1 MSLSHVRL
9 LRVATSGDV
18 VEYNVQSPDFDGSG
32 IWKDIGRL
40 KLIVAAAD
48 YEFEP
53 FLPTSVRKLLPPHI
67 YKLPEPERQRLLEGE
82 FKDFGWGAWA
92 MTIHHYAQT
101 LLHGG
106 EFPEHHP

>member
-9 LRVATSGDV
+9 LRVSTSNDV
-18 VEYNVQSPDFDGSG
+18 VEYKVQSPDFDSG
-32 IWKDIGRL
+32 GLWRDIGRL
-40 KLIVAAAD
+40 KLIVSAVD

-53 FLPTSVRKLLPPHI
+53 SLPISVRRFLPPHI
-67 YKLPEPERQRLLEGE
+67 YKLPEGERQRLLEGE
-82 FKDFGWGAWA
+82 LKDFGWGAWA

-101 LLHGG
+101 LLHRG